1 MASTIGCPCISID
14 DKKIIPNMGTETV
27 QQDTLFHGFAVDKKL
42 IPNVGTEPLV

>member
-1 MASTIGCPCISID
+1 
-14 DKKIIPNMGTETV
+14 MGTETV